1 MPARVQSMCP
11 DCGKVFL
18 KKNLWPH
25 LAFVHRHTKQEVL
38 RIREQINTEMGV
50 NKVTCPLC
58 EENLFATFKD
68 LAQHCQQTHAENGA
82 GGLPQDYSVFSLKF
96 DNEQQYTVWL
106 EEKCVE
112 TCSSLSVAR
121 TVIKQG
127 SKIRSLHCNRGGS
140 GKRCSVAT
148 IRKTTS
154 KKVVLHC
161 SCYLLAAFNDD
172 GTVDVEGC
180 FGHVGHNVDPA
191 LIRRTKSQKILLAQ
205 IRQEKRQQVI
215 DEIKR
220 TYAVLEAKVTSLGK
234 VDTHEALLELKQAL
248 AHLQLA
254 VEAVHGP
261 ETASPVAQLE
271 IMRIKA
277 KRKLSEVPLCQR
289 GKLKKMK
296 RMSKENEM
304 ITNDDHDKEQEDADH

>member
-96 DNEQQYTVWL
+96 DNEQQYTVCRAFMAL
-106 EEKCVE
+106 VY
-112 TCSSLSVAR
+112 LS
-121 TVIKQG
+121 
-127 SKIRSLHCNRGGS
+127 CNRGGS